1 MIFAAA
7 FLLVFLANG
16 PFDGQT
22 DLSFADALLREG
34 DYFRAVSEYK
44 RFIFFNPEA
53 IEADTAQIGIGTSLL
68 FAGQYGLLSQWFEA
82 LPETSGIMPVATL
95 LASRGAIESGAPA
108 SALVILRSC
117 EQARQFDHLS
127 EYSYLSGIAL
137 VGSGDYR
144 TAAENFSLVDESSSF
159 YSRASSYNSLLNET
173 PIESMKNP
181 TVAGVLGI
189 VPGLG
194 YAYSGHYGTAVASLV
209 VNGALAWG
217 TISAFQNDNNEAGWA
232 LGVLGIG
239 FYFGNITGSAQSATR
254 YNDYVT
260 TQFVEEFRY

>member
-16 PFDGQT
+16 SIDGQA

-53 IEADTAQIGIGTSLL
+53 IEVDTAQIGMGTSLL
-68 FAGQYGLLSQWFEA
+68 FAGQYGLLAQWFEA
-82 LPETSGIMPVATL
+82 LPETSGIMPAAAL
-95 LASRGAIESGAPA
+95 LTSRGAIESGTPA
-108 SALVILRSC
+108 SALAILRSC
-117 EQARQFDHLS
+117 EQAMEFNHLS

-137 VGSGDYR
+137 VGLGDYR
-144 TAAENFSLVDESSSF
+144 TAAESFSSVDESSPF
-159 YSRASSYNSLLNET
+159 YSRASSYASLLNEA
-173 PIESMKNP
+173 PIENMKNP
-181 TVAGVLGI
+181 TLAGVLGI

-194 YAYSGHYGTAVASLV
+194 YAYSGHYGTAAASLI

-232 LGVLGIG
+232 LGVLGVG
-239 FYFGNITGSAQSATR
+239 FYFGNITGSSQSAIR
-254 YNDYVT
+254 YNDFVT
-260 TQFVEEFRY
+260 THYVEEFRY